1 MFLKEGVPVVISFGP
16 FVDKTDGVTLETG
29 LVSALDN
36 ATTGI
41 KLSKGGAAQAVRS
54 ATVTASTYDAHG
66 CYLVTLSATDTAS
79 VGRLRVI
86 YTDAATC
93 LPVWQDFVVLPT
105 QVFNSL
111 VAGSDV
117 LDTNVTKW
125 LDTACATPTTAGVPE
140 VDVTYLNGGTTS
152 LLNLIA
158 SATTIIRGTVDT
170 TAFTATTTELEADD
184 ITEATA
190 DHYVGRLIG
199 FVSSGELGQVVR
211 ITAYTLASGRGH
223 FTYTTMVGSAPAN
236 NDTFVII

>member
-41 KLSKGGAAQAVRS
+41 KLSKGGVAQAVRS
-54 ATVTASTYDAHG
+54 ATVTPSTYDAHG

-158 SATTIIRGTVDT
+158 SATTIIRGTVDN
-170 TAFTATTTELEADD
+170 TAFTPTATEFECDD

-190 DHYVGRLIG
+190 DHYVGRLVTG
-199 FVSSGELGQVVR
+199 VSGVNLGQVAR
-211 ITAYTLASGRGH
+211 ITAYSLASGRGH
-223 FTYTTMVGSAPAN
+223 FTVTTMTDAFGN
-236 NDTFVII
+236 NDPIVII